1 MWVGKVFRGHMVG
14 FTTGILYR
22 RGSFLVERLGWHRHV
37 MIRFESGAAHLS
49 RKRGQR
55 EYRFELTLAA
65 SPQTPLRRG

>member
-49 RKRGQR
+49 RKWGP
-55 EYRFELTLAA
+55 EKGPEGI
-65 SPQTPLRRG
+65 SV